1 MEAINTDER
10 NATCVV
16 SERWLT
22 AILHELGTLQ
32 DANARLADR
41 LRAMQLQ
48 VMAAEDKYNTITRLL
63 SENRTKRKRRQ
74 SMSAVVVVNQQ
85 R

>member
-1 MEAINTDER
+1 MDSINTDDR
-10 NATCVV
+10 DATCVV
-16 SERWLT
+16 TQRWLT

-48 VMAAEDKYNTITRLL
+48 VVAAEDKYNTITRLL
-63 SENRTKRKRRQ
+63 SEHRTKRKRRQ
-74 SMSAVVVVNQQ
+74 SEAAMRTAQE

>member
-1 MEAINTDER
+1 MDGINRDDR
-10 NATCVV
+10 DATCVV

-22 AILHELGTLQ
+22 AIVHELGMLQ

-48 VMAAEDKYNTITRLL
+48 VSAAEDKYKTITRLL
-63 SENRTKRKRRQ
+63 SEHRTKRKRRQ
-74 SMSAVVVVNQQ
+74 SVAVMVAAQQ

>member
-10 NATCVV
+10 DATCVV
-16 SERWLT
+16 SGRWLT

-63 SENRTKRKRRQ
+63 SESRTKRKRRQ
-74 SMSAVVVVNQQ
+74 STSAVVVNQQ